1 MSAEANV
8 CWKVGETWRIDATM
22 HDSLNAPLD
31 LTGATVFWRLTNS
44 RGVILQTL
52 SIGSGIVL
60 VNGGIDGEC
69 IITTTPA
76 MQSSMGIV
84 PGVYPHEAQ
93 VILPDGTYTDQFAGF
108 IQASSSLFP
117 LP

>member
-1 MSAEANV
+1 MAAEANV
-8 CWKVGETWRIDATM
+8 RWKVGETWRIDATM
-22 HDSLNAPLD
+22 HDSLGAPLN
-31 LTGATVFWRLTNS
+31 LTGATVQWRLSNS
-44 RGVILQTL
+44 SGVILQTL
-52 SIGSGIVL
+52 TVGSGIVL
-60 VNGGIDGEC
+60 VNGGVDGEC

-76 MQSSMGIV
+76 MQAALGII

-108 IQASSSLFP
+108 IQAIPSLFP